1 MKTEIIA
8 IYHTRTGIVA
18 FEVKRHVSA
27 SGDVTCYS
35 YSGKHGAG
43 CGKLEDIAKAIRCTM
58 QSRKGIKFVCGN
70 DITLYN

>member
-18 FEVKRHVSA
+18 FEVKRHLLA
-27 SGDVTCYS
+27 SGLVSYS

-58 QSRKGIKFVCGN
+58 QSRKGIKLVCGN